1 MKRYRAYKKTPLLW
15 LKEIPEGWELRRN
28 KNFFQE
34 SKEVVSEH
42 FSDYTLL
49 SLTLNGIIPRDMD
62 SGKGKF
68 PKDFDTYKVVK
79 KGDMAFCFF
88 DIDETPRTVGL
99 SSFDGMLTGAYTICH
114 VHDINARFVYYYYLA
129 LDNVK
134 ALRPLYSGLRKT
146 IKSNI
151 FLETKLP
158 VPPRDEQEQIVRFLD
173 WKVTK
178 IQRMIRIKQSEIND
192 LAAMKKSYV
201 DDVVVHGL
209 RDGVPMK
216 DSGVSWL
223 GEIPAHWKIEKL
235 RQILHPVSERNHPE
249 LPLLSV
255 VREQGVIL
263 RDVTDKEAN
272 HNYIPD
278 DLSNYKVVRKGQ
290 FAMNKMK
297 AWQGSYGISPY
308 DGIVSPAYFI
318 FRIDFDNLEYFH
330 FAIRSRV
337 YANFFAQA
345 SDGIRVGQWDLQM
358 AKMKEI
364 PFFVPPA
371 DEQEIIVQYIKRELP
386 KYEAAICKLEEEIT
400 SLEEL
405 ETRLISDVVTGKL
418 DVRNIKI
425 PAHAKEA

>member
-1 MKRYRAYKKTPLLW
+1 
-15 LKEIPEGWELRRN
+15 
-28 KNFFQE
+28 
-34 SKEVVSEH
+34 
-42 FSDYTLL
+42 
-49 SLTLNGIIPRDMD
+49 
-62 SGKGKF
+62 
-68 PKDFDTYKVVK
+68 
-79 KGDMAFCFF
+79 
-88 DIDETPRTVGL
+88 
-99 SSFDGMLTGAYTICH
+99 
-114 VHDINARFVYYYYLA
+114 
-129 LDNVK
+129 
-134 ALRPLYSGLRKT
+134 
-146 IKSNI
+146 
-151 FLETKLP
+151 
-158 VPPRDEQEQIVRFLD
+158 
-173 WKVTK
+173 
-178 IQRMIRIKQSEIND
+178 MIRIKQSEIND